1 MNKIRVIIAWI
12 VGTISVVQCEDKV
25 GFVYE
30 LVRHGARAPILD
42 GEQ

>member
-1 MNKIRVIIAWI
+1 MNKKRAIFAWVI
-12 VGTISVVQCEDKV
+12 GTLSLIQGEDRV